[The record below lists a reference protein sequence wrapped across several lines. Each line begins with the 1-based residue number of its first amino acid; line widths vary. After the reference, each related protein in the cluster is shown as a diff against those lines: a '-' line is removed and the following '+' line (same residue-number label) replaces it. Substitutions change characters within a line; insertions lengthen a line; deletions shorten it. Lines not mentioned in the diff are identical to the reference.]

1 MPVPWGSVI
10 STSLTKAAFTRD
22 SSRPEVCA
30 GDNGEIRLTSR
41 SGNHHFLPCIIWGYL
56 LRMPGRTWPEILARM
71 LTGHVLATHTYCS
84 LRLCHMPITSG
95 GGHLYADLN
104 VGFKWF
110 SLPALFTEEFFLP
123 SLQISPWFI
132 TGLNFVFLL
141 IFRSSS
147 LPAQI
152 STSHFLGLKFC
163 NSCKNLPFL
172 GPHDSHKHQNNIRL
186 NHGSLQGL

>member
-22 SSRPEVCA
+22 SSRPEVWA

-56 LRMPGRTWPEILARM
+56 LRMPGRTWPESLARM

-123 SLQISPWFI
+123 KSANLTLVYNWIEFCISFAFQIFISSCPNLYKSFPWAEILQ
-132 TGLNFVFLL
+132 FLQKP
-141 IFRSSS
+141 S
-147 LPAQI
+147 
-152 STSHFLGLKFC
+152 FLGATQL
-163 NSCKNLPFL
+163 S
-172 GPHDSHKHQNNIRL
+172 
-186 NHGSLQGL
+186 